1 MAETFDSTR
10 EIKRGDN
17 GKQSG
22 GRDETFGGRGGTR
35 RGEVADKG
43 GEARSGARA
52 PPTVPFWGRPKNNG
66 PSAGDRAAHCPPPAP
81 RSAPSPP
88 HPGPPRLPHVPSQTK
103 LQEERRGDQ
112 SIKIVSLFLL
122 LIYIYIFKL
131 ANHCRCESLA
141 PGTLLVS
148 LLGKDPTD
156 RALFTILYESL

>member
-10 EIKRGDN
+10 EIKREDN

-35 RGEVADKG
+35 RGEVADKE
-43 GEARSGARA
+43 GEARSGTRA

-66 PSAGDRAAHCPPPAP
+66 PSAGDRAAHCPLRPPFSPLAPPPGTTQTAP
-81 RSAPSPP
+81 RPISNQTAGRAEGRSIYQDCIIISVA
-88 HPGPPRLPHVPSQTK
+88 HV
-103 LQEERRGDQ
+103 
-112 SIKIVSLFLL
+112 
-122 LIYIYIFKL
+122 YIYISKL